1 MNKTLYYKFRL
12 SVWFLIFL
20 SESCEIQHQKPIII
34 ANAMSVCATRSK
46 LKQATYEDS
55 LRRALIKKK
64 KFKVMQFNMVKETG
78 KTVYW
83 GGSTF

>member
-1 MNKTLYYKFRL
+1 M
-12 SVWFLIFL
+12 
-20 SESCEIQHQKPIII
+20 QHQKPIII

-46 LKQATYEDS
+46 IKQATYEDS

-64 KFKVMQFNMVKETG
+64 KKKIKVMQFNMVKETG